1 MCTQRGHSHPKTYSA
16 APNPA
21 ADESET
27 FGIDAATMLP
37 QSKSRTIDPSF
48 LRSGQLP
55 QANAGSKALPKP
67 NGADDECT
75 PPAKHPATEVK
86 KDRLERYAAAHR
98 HPTEGSM
105 TIPCCIARTKPK
117 IFRLATGRSSLSR
130 DVELHALNTPV
141 APVNKDTM
149 KELGLQAIQNNL
161 PLRIDLC
168 FDDQLYFQPIKGRK
182 GEEKRCRAR
191 VFWDCLS
198 LELQA
203 YRHALHGSCPH
214 CSEQEADAEEAS
226 DIRIPSRLAEFFSA
240 LRDLIEML
248 VPDKG
253 KDLILLRLDVD
264 HLVRMTRVGHFDAV
278 EFSAWLAELLMTHC
292 APLRD
297 EMAQEMHRMVTDGVR
312 TNDMDRLVEGLETL
326 LALLENMKLDVANHQ
341 VRSFKVPLIADTVPF
356 LKDCFSKMN
365 KQKQLDLESS
375 RRWFD
380 EVQDRYGQ
388 PGASEFDNFVRGTV
402 MLCRSPYRTLPN
414 TFSYDKE
421 RLLCLQN
428 EVLDLTQ
435 LRICMGVFE
444 ESVRRSQGRSPSA
457 AQSSEVFDRF
467 LQLISSEDGNS
478 EGVNCHLE
486 EIAIEIARA
495 SSGVS
500 PGISSDSESP
510 VPEFD
515 PQQIERR
522 LETCLQDNL
531 HEMTGQVIEEVTE
544 RTLYH
549 ACQFRKLDTL
559 QVSNAQRIWTANRS
573 TKSFF
578 LAPEVEDMARR
589 IAHIISIHW
598 AVWSDLFYLKDQA
611 CPTSN

>member
-1 MCTQRGHSHPKTYSA
+1 MHPYSHTQKRSQ
-16 APNPA
+16 
-21 ADESET
+21 
-27 FGIDAATMLP
+27 ATL
-37 QSKSRTIDPSF
+37 SFRRPS
-48 LRSGQLP
+48 QLSQP
-55 QANAGSKALPKP
+55 NAGSKALPKP
-67 NGADDECT
+67 NGAGDECN
-75 PPAKHPATEVK
+75 PSIKRPATEVRE
-86 KDRLERYAAAHR
+86 DSRLERFAAAHR
-98 HPTEGSM
+98 HPTEGSV
-105 TIPCCIARTKPK
+105 TIPRCIAQTKPK
-117 IFRLATGRSSLSR
+117 IVRLATGQSSLSG
-130 DVELHALNTPV
+130 DIEWHALKTPV

-149 KELGLQAIQNNL
+149 KELDLQAIQNNL

-203 YRHALHGSCPH
+203 YRHALDGSCPR
-214 CSEQEADAEEAS
+214 CSEQEADTDADADADTDADADADTDAA

-278 EFSAWLAELLMTHC
+278 GFSAWLAELLMTHC

-297 EMAQEMHRMVTDGVR
+297 EMAQEMHKMVTDGVR

-356 LKDCFSKMN
+356 LKDCFSKMD
-365 KQKQLDLESS
+365 KQKQLDLETS
-375 RRWFD
+375 RTWFD
-380 EVQDRYGQ
+380 EVQDRYRR
-388 PGASEFDNFVRGTV
+388 PGASEFDSFVRGTA
-402 MLCRSPYRTLPN
+402 MLCRSPYKTLPN

-428 EVLDLTQ
+428 EILDLTQ
-435 LRICMGVFE
+435 LRICMAVFE
-444 ESVRRSQGRSPSA
+444 DSVHQAQGRSPSA

-478 EGVNCHLE
+478 EGVHCHLE
-486 EIAIEIARA
+486 EIAVEIARA
-495 SSGVS
+495 STAVS
-500 PGISSDSESP
+500 PGNSP
-510 VPEFD
+510 DPDRPLPKFD
-515 PQQIERR
+515 PLQIEGL
-522 LETCLQDNL
+522 LETWLRDKL
-531 HEMTGQVIEEVTE
+531 YETTGQVIEEVTE

-549 ACQFRKLDTL
+549 AHQFRKLDTL
-559 QVSNAQRIWTANRS
+559 QVSNAQRVWTANRS

-578 LAPEVEDMARR
+578 LAPEVEDVARR
-589 IAHIISIHW
+589 LAHIITIHW
-598 AVWSDLFYLKDQA
+598 AVWSDLFYLKDEA
-611 CPTSN
+611 CPTAGN